1 MAIKI
6 WGTESVVRSSGDAA
20 LQDAVTLLGDGGYVV
35 TWSEAGKIYFQRYDG
50 LGQKDGLPVDTGAT
64 SIIAATFADVQ
75 SIGVDGGFVITWTQE
90 TGTTVKTET
99 LLSKRFNYDGT
110 EAGPAIQVVMAAA
123 TAAVMGSQAM
133 VARAVAVADMTT
145 VVVTSTLASLAGETW
160 TRRGGGVLLNRR
172 FGAIAMIFAGA
183 VTGALLLR
191 WHIAVPFALSAA
203 LTAGVAVLGHLRLS
217 PRRAH
222 PVGAR

>member
-75 SIGVDGGFVITWTQE
+75 SIGVDGGFVITWNS
-90 TGTTVKTET
+90 GD
-99 LLSKRFNYDGT
+99 RYDGQNRN
-110 EAGPAIQVVMAAA
+110 PSQQKIQ
-123 TAAVMGSQAM
+123 
-133 VARAVAVADMTT
+133 
-145 VVVTSTLASLAGETW
+145 L
-160 TRRGGGVLLNRR
+160 RR
-172 FGAIAMIFAGA
+172 
-183 VTGALLLR
+183 
-191 WHIAVPFALSAA
+191 H
-203 LTAGVAVLGHLRLS
+203 
-217 PRRAH
+217 
-222 PVGAR
+222 